1 MRHQARAVRRVLL
14 QMRACIRHNCK
25 LGDGG
30 TCAWRLKFSFG
41 DVYPYL
47 RDVYHYL
54 TQSRGMRG

>member
-1 MRHQARAVRRVLL
+1 MFAPTSHRV
-14 QMRACIRHNCK
+14 
-25 LGDGG
+25 GG
-30 TCAWRLKFSFG
+30 RGGVDISALAKFSFG